1 MSRAQTR
8 STSGRGA
15 LAGLWDNV
23 RTIVVA
29 LLIAAVVRTILF
41 EPFNIPSGSMIPT
54 LLVGDYVFTEKWAYG
69 YSRFSLPLSP
79 DLFPGRVLFHMP
91 HRGDVAVFRET
102 KDTSIDYIK
111 RIVGLPGDHVRVT
124 GGQLYVNEVLVPRRS
139 LGTYDATD
147 ENGTVMQGQRY
158 VETLPGSGG
167 RTPVDHQILK
177 LTDEGPQN
185 DTPDFVVPP
194 GDFFAMG
201 DNRDDSADSRFQGP
215 LPEDLGYVPMQ
226 NLVGRAVLIFF
237 SFDHFAPFW
246 AVWDWPFEVR
256 WGRLFHPVR

>member
-1 MSRAQTR
+1 MSRTR
-8 STSGRGA
+8 VTTPARSGV
-15 LAGLWDNV
+15 AGLWDNV

-29 LLIAAVVRTILF
+29 LLIAVVVRTLLF

-69 YSRFSLPLSP
+69 YSRFSLPYGP
-79 DLFPGRVLFHMP
+79 DLFDGRVLFHEP

-102 KDTSIDYIK
+102 KDTTVDYIK
-111 RIVGLPGDHVRVT
+111 RIVGLPGDRIRVT
-124 GGQLYVNEVLVPRRS
+124 GGELYVNDVLVPRTS
-139 LGTYDATD
+139 LGDYDAVD
-147 ENGTVMQGQRY
+147 ENGTVMQGRRY
-158 VETLPGSGG
+158 EEHLPGSGG
-167 RTPVDHQILK
+167 RPVVDHQILK

-185 DTPDFVVPP
+185 DTPDYVVPA

-215 LPEDLGYVPMQ
+215 LPEDLGYVPME
-226 NLVGRAVLIFF
+226 NLVGRAVIIFF
-237 SFDHFAPFW
+237 SFDHWAPWW

-256 WGRLFHPVR
+256 WGRLLNPIH

>member
-1 MSRAQTR
+1 MNRTRVTTASRT
-8 STSGRGA
+8 GV
-15 LAGLWDNV
+15 AGLWDNV

-29 LLIAAVVRTILF
+29 LLIAVVVRTVLF

-69 YSRFSLPLSP
+69 YSRFSLPYGP
-79 DLFPGRVLFHMP
+79 DLFDGRVLFRMP

-102 KDTSIDYIK
+102 KDTTIDYIK
-111 RIVGLPGDHVRVT
+111 RIVGLPGDHIRVT
-124 GGQLYVNEVLVPRRS
+124 GGELYLNGVLVPRTS
-139 LGTYDATD
+139 LGEYDAVD
-147 ENGTVMQGQRY
+147 ENRTVMQGRRY
-158 VETLPGSGG
+158 EEHLPGSGG
-167 RTPVDHQILK
+167 RGVVNHQILK

-185 DTPDFVVPP
+185 DTPDYVVPA

-215 LPEDLGYVPMQ
+215 LPEDLGYVPME
-226 NLVGRAVLIFF
+226 NLVGRAVVIFF
-237 SFDHFAPFW
+237 SFDHWAPWW

-256 WGRLFHPVR
+256 WGRLLHPIQ

>member
-1 MSRAQTR
+1 MSRTR
-8 STSGRGA
+8 VTAASRTGV
-15 LAGLWDNV
+15 AGLWDNV

-29 LLIAAVVRTILF
+29 LLIAVVVRTLLF

-69 YSRFSLPLSP
+69 YSRFSLPYGP
-79 DLFPGRVLFHMP
+79 DLFDGRVLFHMP

-102 KDTSIDYIK
+102 KDTTIDYIK
-111 RIVGLPGDHVRVT
+111 RIVGLPGDRVRVT
-124 GGQLYVNEVLVPRRS
+124 GGELYVNDVLVPRTS
-139 LGTYDATD
+139 LGDYDAVD
-147 ENGTVMQGQRY
+147 ENGTVMQGLRY
-158 VETLPGSGG
+158 EEHLPGSGG
-167 RTPVDHQILK
+167 RPVVNHQILK

-185 DTPDFVVPP
+185 NTPDYVVPA

-215 LPEDLGYVPMQ
+215 LPEDLGYVPME
-226 NLVGRAVLIFF
+226 NLVGRAVVIFF
-237 SFDHFAPFW
+237 SFDHWAPWW

-256 WGRLFHPVR
+256 WGRLLHPIH